1 MIYFFILFN
10 FLNFLLSWID
20 VQRRW
25 VYLEGIFF
33 GASDIKTQLANEYTR
48 FKGIDNEF
56 TSLMKKVSTK
66 PNILEV
72 VGLPNIQKSLERLAD
87 LLAKIQKALG
97 DYLETQRSAFARFYF
112 VGDEDL
118 LEIIGNSK
126 DVTNVQRHFPKMY
139 AGITTV
145 NSLENGDIV
154 TGMNSREGEQ
164 VKFEKDIKISEDPK
178 INVWLGKIEEQMRFT
193 LASSLE
199 KSLKEL
205 GALEKQNNTE
215 ALEIIERYSAQVI
228 LLALQVVWCSK
239 IEGGLQTGEKPEEQL
254 QKVEVY
260 VLDFLTILAESV
272 LKDLKKDLRQKFEQI
287 ITDFGIFIINS
298 FIY

>member
-1 MIYFFILFN
+1 M
-10 FLNFLLSWID
+10 
-20 VQRRW
+20 QRRW

-72 VGLPNIQKSLERLAD
+72 IALPNLQKSLERLAD

-145 NSLENGDIV
+145 NSLENGDVV
-154 TGMNSREGEQ
+154 TGMNSREGES
-164 VKFEKDIKISEDPK
+164 VKFEKDVKISEDPK
-178 INVWLGKIEEQMRFT
+178 INVWLSKIEEQMRFS

-199 KSLKEL
+199 RSLKEL
-205 GALEKQNNTE
+205 GALEKQNDIH
-215 ALEIIERYSAQVI
+215 ALEIIERYSAQVV
-228 LLALQVVWCSK
+228 LLAFQVLWCSK
-239 IEGGLQTGEKPEEQL
+239 IEAALQGGDKPEEEL
-254 QKVEVY
+254 GKVEAY
-260 VLDFLTILAESV
+260 VLDFLTMLAESV

-287 ITDFGIFIINS
+287 ITDFG
-298 FIY
+298 